1 MYSSSIFSYPVLLF
15 NVTPMATSSSLRFVA
30 FFLSSN
36 IQLFS
41 SLLLLTVAGNYCM
54 LEQLRIATNRR
65 DDEVTIGVTLKNIT
79 GYDKID
85 EDYMK
90 DERSGL

>member
-1 MYSSSIFSYPVLLF
+1 
-15 NVTPMATSSSLRFVA
+15 
-30 FFLSSN
+30 
-36 IQLFS
+36 
-41 SLLLLTVAGNYCM
+41 M

-65 DDEVTIGVTLKNIT
+65 DDEVAIVVTLNNIT

-90 DERSGL
+90 DERSGLKIIYLKFVEFCFVIKSLNRIDV

>member
-1 MYSSSIFSYPVLLF
+1 
-15 NVTPMATSSSLRFVA
+15 
-30 FFLSSN
+30 
-36 IQLFS
+36 
-41 SLLLLTVAGNYCM
+41 VAGNYCM

-65 DDEVTIGVTLKNIT
+65 DDEVAIGVTLNNNT

>member
-1 MYSSSIFSYPVLLF
+1 
-15 NVTPMATSSSLRFVA
+15 
-30 FFLSSN
+30 
-36 IQLFS
+36 
-41 SLLLLTVAGNYCM
+41 M

-65 DDEVTIGVTLKNIT
+65 DDEVAIVVTLNNIT

-90 DERSGL
+90 DERSGLKIIYLKFVEFCLVI